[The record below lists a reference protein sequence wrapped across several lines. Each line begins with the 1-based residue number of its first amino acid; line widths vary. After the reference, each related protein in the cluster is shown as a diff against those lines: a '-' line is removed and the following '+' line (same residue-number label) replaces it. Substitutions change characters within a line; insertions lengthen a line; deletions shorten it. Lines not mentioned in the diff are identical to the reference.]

1 MSTAKQKQADAQNLV
16 NSKEAAKKTADN
28 NVASAEAAVKNSG
41 LDEAKQNVQNA
52 LKEIKKTNADNESVL
67 SKNQAALAENNQT
80 IATVNNN
87 LAMANKALVGA
98 QNNVNAKQ
106 KALADAQKALKDL
119 QDQASG
125 AAGFFKAIAD
135 NKDNSE
141 SLREDAQTAYNIIT
155 GQPNAYQDI
164 TVEWAKE
171 AVKLGQENDSTSLSN
186 IEKALGYY
194 QHWMTYRDKY
204 GLRHPSISLTAV
216 AIAMLSS
223 DFQHYSDEFNH
234 PSLLTSKYGPFY
246 SDEED
251 ISAGEVNPI
260 DNWMS
265 EKDDIDKYIEGH
277 PDAAAYS
284 FESTHPLTQ
293 DEWEKDVDFWND
305 KPVYIGHY
313 TSMIKPDANYVGLAE
328 NEYEIQPMMN
338 NADSMDEI
346 IFNPINGIDFNSY
359 QNLVQS
365 YLKDVK
371 QEDKINI
378 LKANVATAKQNL
390 IAAQN
395 AVKSAQN
402 NVQSLQANLA
412 ELKNG
417 STKINKA
424 ISDTQAAL
432 AKGQENLKFEQKQ
445 LDQANQ
451 TLADVQAKVGTKA
464 KALEDAKAAQA
475 KAAEA
480 VAQAQNVL
488 SEATAAVKAS
498 QAKVDAA
505 QNDVQAKDNNLK
517 SVQAA
522 LDSLNQTLNNLEN
535 AQSNLSAAQTALNKA
550 NDDVTAANKAVK
562 AQQLIL
568 DTLKES
574 KSKADAQVT
583 NASEELKK
591 AEAELAAEQ
600 SKLKDAKTRLDAFN
614 KKETENSHKETSN
627 TENPVKPAEKT
638 NSNGK
643 ASTTNS
649 SETTTTTPEPDVK
662 DSDTVEGNVNSDLK
676 TDNKSEEK
684 SSTVKIVDNSDSSAV
699 SVVLTGSNTPVKT
712 FGEKTVNGT
721 TYYKVSA
728 NRWVKA
734 DKAHVVAVTG
744 TVTTNKLPQTGAKNE
759 LIAALSGLAVAGTTL
774 VSYLGINRKKKN
786 N

>member
-1 MSTAKQKQADAQNLV
+1 
-16 NSKEAAKKTADN
+16 
-28 NVASAEAAVKNSG
+28 
-41 LDEAKQNVQNA
+41 
-52 LKEIKKTNADNESVL
+52 
-67 SKNQAALAENNQT
+67 
-80 IATVNNN
+80 
-87 LAMANKALVGA
+87 
-98 QNNVNAKQ
+98 
-106 KALADAQKALKDL
+106 
-119 QDQASG
+119 
-125 AAGFFKAIAD
+125 
-135 NKDNSE
+135 
-141 SLREDAQTAYNIIT
+141 
-155 GQPNAYQDI
+155 
-164 TVEWAKE
+164 
-171 AVKLGQENDSTSLSN
+171 
-186 IEKALGYY
+186 
-194 QHWMTYRDKY
+194 MTYRDKY
-204 GLRHPSISLTAV
+204 GLSHPSISLTAV

-265 EKDDIDKYIEGH
+265 EKDDIDKYIEAH

-313 TSMIKPDANYVGLAE
+313 TSMIKPDANYVGLAG

-346 IFNPINGIDFNSY
+346 VFNPINGIDFNSY

-371 QEDKINI
+371 QEDKINT
-378 LKANVATAKQNL
+378 LKANVATANQNL
-390 IAAQN
+390 VAAQN

-412 ELKNG
+412 ELNNG

-432 AKGQENLKFEQKQ
+432 AKGQENLEFEQKQ

-522 LDSLNQTLNNLEN
+522 LDSLNQALNNLEN
-535 AQSNLSAAQTALNKA
+535 AQSNLSAAQTAFNKA

-600 SKLKDAKTRLDAFN
+600 SKLEDAKARLDAFN
-614 KKETENSHKETSN
+614 KKETENSHKEASN
-627 TENPVKPAEKT
+627 AENPVTPTNKPDTSHVVKPSDKT
-638 NSNGK
+638 DEDSTVK
-643 ASTTNS
+643 PTDKPDSHSEASTTNS
-649 SETTTTTPEPDVK
+649 SETTTTATESDVK
-662 DSDTVEGNVNSDLK
+662 DTDTVKENAKADLK
-676 TDNKSEEK
+676 TNNKSEEK
-684 SSTVKIVDNSDSSAV
+684 SSTVKIIDNSDSSAV
-699 SVVLTGSNTPVKT
+699 SVVLNGSNTPVKT

-728 NRWVKA
+728 NRWVKD

-744 TVTTNKLPQTGAKNE
+744 NVTTNKLPQTGAKNE

>member
-1 MSTAKQKQADAQNLV
+1 M
-16 NSKEAAKKTADN
+16 
-28 NVASAEAAVKNSG
+28 
-41 LDEAKQNVQNA
+41 
-52 LKEIKKTNADNESVL
+52 
-67 SKNQAALAENNQT
+67 
-80 IATVNNN
+80 
-87 LAMANKALVGA
+87 
-98 QNNVNAKQ
+98 
-106 KALADAQKALKDL
+106 ADAQKALKDL

-155 GQPNAYQDI
+155 GQPNAYQNI

-313 TSMIKPDANYVGLAE
+313 TSMIKPDANYVGLAG

-378 LKANVATAKQNL
+378 LKANVATANQNL
-390 IAAQN
+390 VAAQN

-412 ELKNG
+412 ELNNG

-600 SKLKDAKTRLDAFN
+600 SKLKDAKARLDAFN
-614 KKETENSHKETSN
+614 KKETENSHKEASN
-627 TENPVKPAEKT
+627 AENPVKPTNKPDTSHVVKPSDKADEGSTVKPTEKT
-638 NSNGK
+638 DSNGK

-662 DSDTVEGNVNSDLK
+662 DSDTVEGNVKSDLK

-728 NRWVKA
+728 DRWVKA

>member
-1 MSTAKQKQADAQNLV
+1 
-16 NSKEAAKKTADN
+16 
-28 NVASAEAAVKNSG
+28 
-41 LDEAKQNVQNA
+41 
-52 LKEIKKTNADNESVL
+52 
-67 SKNQAALAENNQT
+67 
-80 IATVNNN
+80 
-87 LAMANKALVGA
+87 
-98 QNNVNAKQ
+98 
-106 KALADAQKALKDL
+106 
-119 QDQASG
+119 
-125 AAGFFKAIAD
+125 
-135 NKDNSE
+135 
-141 SLREDAQTAYNIIT
+141 
-155 GQPNAYQDI
+155 
-164 TVEWAKE
+164 
-171 AVKLGQENDSTSLSN
+171 
-186 IEKALGYY
+186 
-194 QHWMTYRDKY
+194 MTYRDKY
-204 GLRHPSISLTAV
+204 GLSHPSISLTAV

-265 EKDDIDKYIEGH
+265 EKDDIDKYIEAH

-313 TSMIKPDANYVGLAE
+313 TSMIKPDANYVGLAG

-371 QEDKINI
+371 QEDKINT
-378 LKANVATAKQNL
+378 LKANVATANQNL
-390 IAAQN
+390 VAAQN

-412 ELKNG
+412 ELNNG

-432 AKGQENLKFEQKQ
+432 AKGQENLEFEQKQ

-522 LDSLNQTLNNLEN
+522 LDSLNQALNNLEN
-535 AQSNLSAAQTALNKA
+535 AQSNLSAAQTAFNKA

-600 SKLKDAKTRLDAFN
+600 SKLEDAKARLDAFN
-614 KKETENSHKETSN
+614 KKETENSHKEASN
-627 TENPVKPAEKT
+627 AENPVTPTNKPDTSHVVKPSDKT
-638 NSNGK
+638 DEDSTVK
-643 ASTTNS
+643 PTDKPDSHSEASTTNS
-649 SETTTTTPEPDVK
+649 SETTTTATESDVK
-662 DSDTVEGNVNSDLK
+662 DTDTVKENAKADLK
-676 TDNKSEEK
+676 TNNKSEEK
-684 SSTVKIVDNSDSSAV
+684 SSTVKIIDNSDSSAV
-699 SVVLTGSNTPVKT
+699 SVVLNGSNTPVKT

-728 NRWVKA
+728 NRWVKD

-744 TVTTNKLPQTGAKNE
+744 NVTTNKLPQTGAKNE

>member
-1 MSTAKQKQADAQNLV
+1 MQDQ
-16 NSKEAAKKTADN
+16 
-28 NVASAEAAVKNSG
+28 VA
-41 LDEAKQNVQNA
+41 
-52 LKEIKKTNADNESVL
+52 
-67 SKNQAALAENNQT
+67 
-80 IATVNNN
+80 
-87 LAMANKALVGA
+87 
-98 QNNVNAKQ
+98 
-106 KALADAQKALKDL
+106 

-141 SLREDAQTAYNIIT
+141 SLREDAQTAYEIVAGTYNGEYGKEPT
-155 GQPNAYQDI
+155 WYAERVHLG
-164 TVEWAKE
+164 AKNDATSIEEMKNVLPYLPKVNE
-171 AVKLGQENDSTSLSN
+171 ARTSHNRSVLG
-186 IEKALGYY
+186 
-194 QHWMTYRDKY
+194 
-204 GLRHPSISLTAV
+204 ISLTDMAV
-216 AIAMLSS
+216 AM
-223 DFQHYSDEFNH
+223 
-234 PSLLTSKYGPFY
+234 
-246 SDEED
+246 
-251 ISAGEVNPI
+251 I
-260 DNWMS
+260 DADYQTGWL
-265 EKDDIDKYIEGH
+265 EH
-277 PDAAAYS
+277 PDSLYQSENLTTYMQEPVQSWMQEEETWNEMVKEHPEYADVLNSSYNIYAFFANHYNEYLQVGHFLNLMDPELTHFGMGRLDDSAVSWDVNDVLDVSNPLSVEAYTDLFNKYS
-284 FESTHPLTQ
+284 
-293 DEWEKDVDFWND
+293 KDV
-305 KPVYIGHY
+305 
-313 TSMIKPDANYVGLAE
+313 
-328 NEYEIQPMMN
+328 
-338 NADSMDEI
+338 
-346 IFNPINGIDFNSY
+346 
-359 QNLVQS
+359 
-365 YLKDVK
+365 LK
-371 QEDKINI
+371 EDQLNT
-378 LKANVATAKQNL
+378 LKANVATANQNL

-417 STKINKA
+417 STKINKV

-475 KAAEA
+475 KVAEA

-600 SKLKDAKTRLDAFN
+600 SKLKDAKARLDAFN

-627 TENPVKPAEKT
+627 AENPVKPTNKPDTSHVVKPSDKADEGSTVKPTEKT
-638 NSNGK
+638 DSNGK

-649 SETTTTTPEPDVK
+649 SETTTTAPEPDVK
-662 DSDTVEGNVNSDLK
+662 DSDTVEGNVKSDLK

-728 NRWVKA
+728 DRWVKA